1 MPRFT
6 APGMINFARITSRSA
21 DAAVV
26 TLALLLSAGC
36 NRRSDGGPIII
47 SAIGGAPTLVDAA
60 RGPADQPARLLR
72 DATAQGLV
80 RFDAAGGIEPGLAE
94 RWTVIDG
101 GMTYIFRLGEAEWSD
116 GSKVTAADVVRIL
129 KRQVAPGSAN
139 PIAPYLTAINEIVE
153 MTPEVIEVRL
163 KRPRPDLLKLF
174 AQPELAVFR
183 LRPPGGSGPF
193 RIVGRASDAARLR
206 PAFDPARV
214 DSDEIT
220 APGPDADITL
230 IGERAARAVTRFV
243 EHRSD
248 LVTGGSFAEWPLVP
262 LASVA
267 PANLR
272 VDPAVGLF
280 GLAIRH
286 RSGFLADRANR
297 AALAQAIDRNAI
309 VAAFAPGWATAEQ
322 VLPEQ
327 LDSAASPAT
336 ADWQAASAA
345 DRFTAAR
352 DAVQRWQRSNPGP
365 VRLTLALP
373 EGPGATILYGFVGAA
388 FRSIGVEAVRVPMA
402 ADADLRLV
410 DAVAPYDSARWY
422 LATAC
427 APCSDDATAA
437 LIAARDAPTL
447 IDRGRHIAEADAAM
461 AADTPFIV
469 IARPL
474 RWSLVAIRL
483 RAWQANARAWHP
495 LTHLRGDPS

>member
-1 MPRFT
+1 MRRDLPPAVT
-6 APGMINFARITSRSA
+6 NAARAICVA
-21 DAAVV
+21 LAVGLL
-26 TLALLLSAGC
+26 TLATGC
-36 NRRSDGGPIII
+36 NRRGDNGAVIV
-47 SAIGGAPTLVDAA
+47 SAIGSAPALGDAA
-60 RGPADQPARLLR
+60 RGPLGEPDRVLR

-80 RFDAAGGIEPGLAE
+80 RFDAVGGIEPGLAE

-116 GSKVTAADVVRIL
+116 GGKVTAGDVVRIL
-129 KRQVAPGSAN
+129 KREIAPGSAN
-139 PIAPYLTAINEIVE
+139 PLAPYLTAIDEVVE

-174 AQPELAVFR
+174 AQPELAIAR

-193 RIVGRASDAARLR
+193 RAIGHAPDAVRLR
-206 PAFDPARV
+206 PAFDPARL

-220 APGPDADITL
+220 APGPEADITL

-248 LVTGGSFAEWPLVP
+248 LVTGGSFVDWPLVQ

-267 PANLR
+267 PANLH
-272 VDPAVGLF
+272 VDPAAGLF
-280 GLAIRH
+280 GVAIRH
-286 RSGFLADRANR
+286 RSGFLADAANR

-309 VAAFAPGWATAEQ
+309 VAAYAPGWTAAEQ
-322 VLPEQ
+322 LLPEQ
-327 LDSAASPAT
+327 LDSAAAPAVSE
-336 ADWQAASAA
+336 WQASNAA
-345 DRFTAAR
+345 DRYTAAR
-352 DAVQRWQRSNPGP
+352 DAVQRWRRLHPGP
-365 VRLTLALP
+365 VRLTLGLP
-373 EGPGATILYGFVGAA
+373 QGPGATLLYGFVGAA
-388 FRSIGVEAVRVPMA
+388 FRSIGIEVVRVPVS

-427 APCSDDATAA
+427 APCSDEATAA

-447 IDRGRHIAEADAAM
+447 VERSRHIAEADTAL

-474 RWSLVAIRL
+474 RWSLVAVRL
-483 RAWQANARAWHP
+483 RAWQANTRAWHP